1 VSPPPPVS
9 KGREMEF
16 QVGANGGGN
25 MIGEV
30 TPSFATKQNRDFRTT
45 PSPGKTVDLAVLA
58 MPIFGV
64 L

>member
-1 VSPPPPVS
+1 
-9 KGREMEF
+9 MEF

-25 MIGEV
+25 MIEKM
-30 TPSFATKQNRDFRTT
+30 TPSFATKRNQDFRTT
-45 PSPGKTVDLAVLA
+45 PSPGKTIDLAVLA

>member
-1 VSPPPPVS
+1 
-9 KGREMEF
+9 MEF

-25 MIGEV
+25 MIEEV
-30 TPSFATKQNRDFRTT
+30 TPSFATKRNQDFRTT